1 MVTFAKIKMGST
13 MTQNVH
19 KTILTIGSNHEP
31 DANISRALSLLE
43 EVVTDIRQ
51 SQTLR
56 TEALDGAKGTFSNLM
71 LSGYTTLSLEE
82 LTKIT
87 KDIERQCGRKRGG
100 SCDGIVSMDIDIMD
114 YDSQKL
120 HTDDWQRDYIKTLI
134 KEI

>member
-1 MVTFAKIKMGST
+1 MIKVGST
-13 MTQNVH
+13 MTQTVH
-19 KTILTIGSNHEP
+19 KTILAIGSNHEP

-82 LTKIT
+82 LTKKT
-87 KDIERQCGRKRGG
+87 KDIEHQCGRKRGG
-100 SCDGIVSMDIDIMD
+100 NCDGTVSMDIDIMD
-114 YDSQKL
+114 YDGQKL